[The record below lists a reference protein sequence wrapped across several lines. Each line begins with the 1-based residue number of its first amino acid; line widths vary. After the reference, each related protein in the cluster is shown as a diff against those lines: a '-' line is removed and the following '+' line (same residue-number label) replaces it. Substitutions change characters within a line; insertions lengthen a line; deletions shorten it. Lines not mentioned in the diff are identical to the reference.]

1 MTLFVLSCIDRPDS
15 LERRMAAREA
25 HLAYVAE
32 HRDMVRLAGPYLD
45 DEGRMAGSLF
55 VIEAADRAAVEAFSA
70 ADPYV
75 LVDLFER
82 VDIRV
87 WRVSVGA
94 IA

>member
-1 MTLFVLSCIDRPDS
+1 MTLYVLSCIDRPDS

-25 HLAYVAE
+25 HLAYVAAN
-32 HRDMVRLAGPYLD
+32 RDMVRIAGPYLSD
-45 DEGRMAGSLF
+45 DGQMIGSMF
-55 VIEAADRAAVEAFSA
+55 VMEAPDRAAVEAFNA

-75 LVDLFER
+75 HAGLFER
-82 VDIRV
+82 VEISV

>member
-1 MTLFVLSCIDRPDS
+1 MALFVLSCIDRPDS

-25 HLAYVAE
+25 HLAYVAD
-32 HRDMVRLAGPYLD
+32 HRDMVRLAGPYLND
-45 DEGRMAGSLF
+45 KGRMAGSMF
-55 VIEAADRAAVEAFSA
+55 VIEAPDRAAVEAFSA

-75 LVDLFER
+75 LADLFER
-82 VDIRV
+82 IDIRV

>member
-1 MTLFVLSCIDRPDS
+1 MTLFVLSCIDRPES

-25 HLAYVAE
+25 HLAYVAAN
-32 HRDMVRLAGPYLD
+32 RDLVRVAGPYLD
-45 DEGRMAGSLF
+45 DEGRMAGSMF

-75 LVDLFER
+75 LADLFAR
-82 VDIRV
+82 VEIRV
-87 WRVSVGA
+87 WRVTVGA

>member
-1 MTLFVLSCIDRPDS
+1 MTLNVLSCIDRPDS

-25 HLAYVAE
+25 HLAYVGVD
-32 HRDMVRLAGPYLD
+32 RDMVRIAGPYLD
-45 DEGRMAGSLF
+45 DDGRMAGSMF
-55 VIEAADRAAVEAFSA
+55 VMEAPDRAAVGAFSA

-75 LVDLFER
+75 LADLFER
-82 VDIRV
+82 VEIRV

>member
-1 MTLFVLSCIDRPDS
+1 MALFVLSCIDRPDS

-25 HLAYVAE
+25 HLAYVAA
-32 HRDMVRLAGPYLD
+32 HRDLVRLAGPYLD
-45 DEGRMAGSLF
+45 DEGRMAGSMF
-55 VIEAADRAAVEAFSA
+55 VIEAPDRAAVEAFSA

-75 LVDLFER
+75 LADLFER
-82 VDIRV
+82 VEIRP

>member
-1 MTLFVLSCIDRPDS
+1 MALFVLSCIDRPDS

-25 HLAYVAE
+25 HLAYVAD
-32 HRDMVRLAGPYLD
+32 HRDMVRLAGPYLN
-45 DEGRMAGSLF
+45 DEGRMAGSMF
-55 VIEAADRAAVEAFSA
+55 VIEAPDRAAVEAFSA

-75 LVDLFER
+75 LADLFER
-82 VDIRV
+82 IDIRV

>member
-25 HLAYVAE
+25 HLAYVADN
-32 HRDMVRLAGPYLD
+32 RAMVRLAGPYLD
-45 DEGRMAGSLF
+45 DGGQMIGSMF
-55 VIEAADRAAVEAFSA
+55 VLEASDRAAVEAFSA

-75 LVDLFER
+75 LAGLFER
-82 VDIRV
+82 VEIRI

>member
-1 MTLFVLSCIDRPDS
+1 MTLFVLSCIDRPGS

-25 HLAYVAE
+25 HLAYVADN
-32 HRDMVRLAGPYLD
+32 RAMVRVAGPYLD
-45 DEGRMAGSLF
+45 DDGQMIGSMF
-55 VIEAADRAAVEAFSA
+55 VLEASDRGAVEAFSA

-75 LVDLFER
+75 LAGLFER
-82 VDIRV
+82 VDIRI

>member
-1 MTLFVLSCIDRPDS
+1 MTLYVLSCIDRPDS

-25 HLAYVAE
+25 HLAYVGAD
-32 HRDMVRLAGPYLD
+32 RDMVRIARPYLD
-45 DEGRMAGSLF
+45 DDERMAGSMF
-55 VIEAADRAAVEAFSA
+55 VMEAPDRAAVEAFSA

-75 LVDLFER
+75 LADLFER
-82 VDIRV
+82 VEIRA